1 MQEGYN
7 TWVVNV
13 EGLELLASDQPIEVG
28 DMYVAK
34 RNIGKQ
40 LLRAKKIMDGYI
52 IPDTLAYCY
61 NIRECIRVTLS

>member
-28 DMYVAK
+28 DMYVAE

-40 LLRAKKIMDGYI
+40 LLRAKKNYG
-52 IPDTLAYCY
+52 
-61 NIRECIRVTLS
+61 RVYYS